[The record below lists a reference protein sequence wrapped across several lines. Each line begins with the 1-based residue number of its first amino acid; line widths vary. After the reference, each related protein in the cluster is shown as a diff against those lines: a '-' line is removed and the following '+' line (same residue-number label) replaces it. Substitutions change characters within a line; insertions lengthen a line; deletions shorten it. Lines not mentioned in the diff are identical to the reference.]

1 MTFALQPNRKQL
13 ACIHNIV
20 LYLHVVIVVHLVVEV
35 HLAALETQPR
45 HCRREPA
52 AGPGHGYELEREA
65 VAGGGRLP
73 AGAPRGVEGGRR
85 VKARTPPHPVEHKCN
100 VCI

>member
-1 MTFALQPNRKQL
+1 MFDLQPNRKQL
-13 ACIHNIV
+13 SCIHNTV
-20 LYLHVVIVVHLVVEV
+20 WNLQVVIVVRLVVEV

-45 HCRREPA
+45 HCRRQRA
-52 AGPGHGYELEREA
+52 AGPGHGCELEREA

-85 VKARTPPHPVEHKCN
+85 VKARTPPHPVEHECN
-100 VCI
+100 IFV